1 MKIRQKYLLYTLAVS
16 SSFIAAFV
24 TSIDSII
31 SANFIKNPYEFTF
44 SLFLVGVIVTLILSL
59 VFSIPFKKKSLGN
72 RFIDPSF
79 VKLRL
84 IQSSEFK
91 YHLLAGLFNA
101 VNTIGYCILISMIL
115 EPSLI
120 LSFSQIVIIYLL
132 LIESISEKNIPT
144 LVEVQSSVI
153 VTFGAILA
161 SISLKGDININALL
175 IVFLIINPTWAFFS
189 IYQRKLK
196 LLKIKER
203 HNDAINIRFWNV
215 FFSLVFTTIILL
227 IIDFFTGTHYVVGGI
242 AASIHSFS
250 WVAFG
255 MGMTFFAYVLYIR
268 SLGLGKA
275 SVNNAIRSTTIIFG
289 IPFSLMLASFFNI
302 PLFSTDPVML
312 IIKIIGITLIV
323 LGIITFALT
332 LVKAYIF
339 ITIRPGFSLKKTMA
353 EIWNIHGVSRVTAT
367 TGPYDFIVKI
377 HTRTLVKGYERII
390 RKIEAIEAVKDY
402 KWASVLKE
410 WENI

>member
-1 MKIRQKYLLYTLAVS
+1 MKIRQKYLLYALAVS

-31 SANFIKNPYEFTF
+31 SANFIKDPYEFTF
-44 SLFLVGVIVTLILSL
+44 TLFLVGVIVTFVLSL

-72 RFIDPSF
+72 CFIDPSF

-84 IQSSEFK
+84 IQPSEFK
-91 YHLLAGLFNA
+91 YHILAGLFNA
-101 VNTIGYCILISMIL
+101 VNTIGYCILISLIL

-161 SISLKGDININALL
+161 SISLKGDINVDALL
-175 IVFLIINPTWAFFS
+175 IVFLIINPTWALFS

-196 LLKIKER
+196 LLKIKDR
-203 HNDAINIRFWNV
+203 RNDAINIRFWNV

-227 IIDFFTGTHYVVGGI
+227 LFDFFTGSNYINGGI
-242 AASIHSFS
+242 EASIQHFP

-275 SVNNAIRSTTIIFG
+275 SVNNAIRSTTIVFG
-289 IPFSLMLASFFNI
+289 IPFSLLIATYFNI

-312 IIKIIGITLIV
+312 IIKTIGIVLIV
-323 LGIITFALT
+323 LGIISFALT

-339 ITIRPGFSLKKTMA
+339 ITIRPGFSIKKTMDD
-353 EIWNIHGVSRVTAT
+353 IWNIRGVSRVTAT

-390 RKIEAIEAVKDY
+390 RKIEGIEAVKDY